1 MYAIVKISGKQY
13 RVSEG
18 DTVKVSS
25 QDWKVGDRVKFDQVL
40 ITDNGKNI
48 VVGTP
53 TVAGASVTAEILE
66 HNRDKKL
73 LIYKKKRRKGYQRK
87 NGHRQGYTLLKIN
100 KLQMASTKKVQKNNS
115 PKDSEKSLPKKR
127 EQNNGT

>member
-18 DTVKVSS
+18 DTIKVSS

-40 ITDNGKNI
+40 LSDNGKNI
-48 VVGTP
+48 AVGTP
-53 TVAGASVTAEILE
+53 TVAGASVTVEILE

-87 NGHRQGYTLLKIN
+87 NGHRQGYTLLKVN
-100 KLQMASTKKVQKNNS
+100 NLQASSTKKVQKNNS
-115 PKDSEKSLPKKR
+115 SKDTETSPPKKKGV
-127 EQNNGT
+127 E

>member
-25 QDWKVGDRVKFDQVL
+25 QDWKVGDHVKFDQVL

-53 TVAGASVTAEILE
+53 TVAGASVTVEVLE

-87 NGHRQGYTLLKIN
+87 NGHRQGYSLLKVN
-100 KLQMASTKKVQKNNS
+100 KLQIPSTKKEQKNS
-115 PKDSEKSLPKKR
+115 SSKDTKKSLPKKK
-127 EQNNGT
+127 GAK

>member
-18 DTVKVSS
+18 DTIKVSS

-40 ITDNGKNI
+40 LSDNGKNI

-53 TVAGASVTAEILE
+53 TVAGASVTVEILE

-87 NGHRQGYTLLKIN
+87 NGHRQGYTLLKVNEI
-100 KLQMASTKKVQKNNS
+100 KMSSTKKVQKNNS
-115 PKDSEKSLPKKR
+115 PKDSEKSLPKKK
-127 EQNNGT
+127 GTE

>member
-18 DTVKVSS
+18 DTIKVSS

-40 ITDNGKNI
+40 LSDNGKNI

-53 TVAGASVTAEILE
+53 TVAGASVTVEILE

-87 NGHRQGYTLLKIN
+87 NGHRQRYTLLKVN
-100 KLQMASTKKVQKNNS
+100 SLQMPGTKKVQKNNS
-115 PKDSEKSLPKKR
+115 SKDTETSSSKKK
-127 EQNNGT
+127 EPQ

>member
-18 DTVKVSS
+18 DTIKVSS

-40 ITDNGKNI
+40 LSDNGKNI

-53 TVAGASVTAEILE
+53 TVAGASVTVEILE

-87 NGHRQGYTLLKIN
+87 NGHRQGYTLLKVN
-100 KLQMASTKKVQKNNS
+100 NLQASSTKKVQKNNS
-115 PKDSEKSLPKKR
+115 SKDTETSPPKKK
-127 EQNNGT
+127 EIE